1 MLLWTMARERK
12 ENEELERNLSYKERI
27 KTPITVGRVGY
38 EDTEPTPG

>member
-27 KTPITVGRVGY
+27 KTPITVVSFPSWKGRL
-38 EDTEPTPG
+38 